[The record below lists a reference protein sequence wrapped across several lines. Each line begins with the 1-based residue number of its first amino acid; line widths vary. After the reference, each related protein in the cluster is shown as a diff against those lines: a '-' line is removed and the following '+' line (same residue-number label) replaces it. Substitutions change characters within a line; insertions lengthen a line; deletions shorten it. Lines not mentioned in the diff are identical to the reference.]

1 MFQSFKTL
9 PKTVEIKPLVDFD
22 QSDLKEYKN
31 HEGKNNLMTIQIP
44 KKLEDSI
51 NRIISGKFQYFKL
64 TNKLFLLNF
73 DQIFH

>member
-22 QSDLKEYKN
+22 QSNLKEYKN
-31 HEGKNNLMTIQIP
+31 HEGKNNLKTIQIP

-51 NRIISGKFQYFKL
+51 NQIISGKFQNFKL
-64 TNKLFLLNF
+64 TNYFY
-73 DQIFH
+73 